1 MKKLTCS
8 IGVIVYNEADNIEKL
23 LKSICKQ
30 VTNVAEIIEIIV
42 VSSACTDGTDDIVRA
57 FDDPRVLLIA
67 EPKRRGKSAAINNFL
82 NKATGEILIIESG
95 DTLPAKST
103 VEKMVR
109 AFRDPKI
116 GMVGGRPVPENSL
129 STFVGYSVN
138 LLWKLHHRMAMVS
151 PKLGEMIGFRNF
163 VKQIPERSAVDE
175 ASIEAI
181 VLAKGFKLKYIP
193 DAIIHNKGPET
204 LSDFIKQRRRIATG
218 HLWLKKTQNY
228 SVVSQNSK
236 LLISLALRELC
247 DHPHRMFHLAG
258 TILLE
263 VYCRMLGWLDFVVL
277 KKNPFT
283 WEIAR
288 STKKLEQRVD

>member
-23 LKSICKQ
+23 LKSLCKQ
-30 VTNVAEIIEIIV
+30 VTKVAEIIEIIV

-57 FDDPRVLLIA
+57 FDDPRVQLIA

-82 NKATGEILIIESG
+82 KRATGEILVIESG

-103 VEKMVR
+103 VEKMAR
-109 AFRDPKI
+109 AFLDPKI
-116 GMVGGRPVPENSL
+116 GMVGGRPVPENPL

-151 PKLGEMIGFRNF
+151 PKLGEMIAFRNF
-163 VKQIPERSAVDE
+163 VQEIPERSAVDE

-181 VLAKGFKLKYIP
+181 VLAKGFRLKYIP

-228 SVVSQNSK
+228 SVVSQNSG
-236 LLISLALRELC
+236 LLVSLAFRELC
-247 DHPHRMFHLAG
+247 DHPHRVFHLSG

-263 VYCRMLGWLDFVVL
+263 VYCRTLGWLDFVVL

-283 WEIAR
+283 WDIAK